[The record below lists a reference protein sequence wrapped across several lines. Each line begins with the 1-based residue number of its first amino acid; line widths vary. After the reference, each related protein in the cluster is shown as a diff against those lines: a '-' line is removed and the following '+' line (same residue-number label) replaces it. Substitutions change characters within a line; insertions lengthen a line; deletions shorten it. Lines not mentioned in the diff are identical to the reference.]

1 MKARERLLLI
11 LLAVI
16 VGAVAVVTGGAALRW
31 IPLSVL
37 RTSVEA
43 VSGSV
48 EYAILSILLLAFAV
62 FFLLSSIRT
71 GGENVQTIVQMGPL
85 GEVRV
90 SFKAVENLVLK
101 AARGSKGVQEVK
113 TRIQNTERGLVI
125 YLRAVSAPD
134 QNIPQVTAEL
144 QQLVK
149 NYVEESTGV
158 TVAEIKVLIEN
169 VAGDMIKAAR

>member
-1 MKARERLLLI
+1 M
-11 LLAVI
+11 
-16 VGAVAVVTGGAALRW
+16 
-31 IPLSVL
+31 
-37 RTSVEA
+37 
-43 VSGSV
+43 
-48 EYAILSILLLAFAV
+48 
-62 FFLLSSIRT
+62 
-71 GGENVQTIVQMGPL
+71 QTIVQMGPL